1 MEGKLIWKYE
11 NKFFCYIIAR
21 VFMANKNDNFVCVF
35 LDNWEARKEEMVGE
49 IGAPATKIHWRL
61 YCVCARTW

>member
-1 MEGKLIWKYE
+1 MRINSSVTLFI
-11 NKFFCYIIAR
+11 R

-49 IGAPATKIHWRL
+49 IGAPATKIH
-61 YCVCARTW
+61 